1 MSYENKFIKKCV
13 FELENLTEKDKPYTR
28 LVFSKHFKEARKWLV
43 DQFNIL
49 DLEVRIDDAGN
60 LIGSYKSKN
69 DSRKKILIGSHLDT
83 VPSGGRFDGIA
94 GIVSSLS
101 ILKNFRE
108 KKIDFPFDIELYD
121 YLGEELNDWSISC
134 VGTRGMTGLLD
145 EEILNRMDSTGRI
158 LKDEINKVGG
168 NSKKLIKKFSLF
180 QDVIACFELHIE
192 QGISLQNNKIDIGI
206 VKSIPNISR
215 HRINIKGQ
223 AGHSGTTLMNDRK
236 DALLYASSLIIFI
249 NKLANQLSKKDNR
262 HFVATVGKINNFPNS
277 ATIISDSVELIVDLR
292 VVNLHSRE
300 EFLKNLKAE
309 ITNLNKTNN
318 ILIEMI
324 QIAYSPYVEMSKE
337 INKIL
342 EKSAKQN
349 NISFIHMDSGAG
361 HDTAHLSRVAPAS
374 MIFIPCKD
382 GLSHCPEEYAKVC
395 DIDKGSKVIQNAIL
409 GIAEKIEGH

>member
-1 MSYENKFIKKCV
+1 MSCEYKYIKKCV
-13 FELENLTEKDKPYTR
+13 YELAKLTEKDKPYTR
-28 LVFSKHFKEARKWLV
+28 LVFSKQFQRARKWLV
-43 DQFNIL
+43 NQFKSL
-49 DLEVRIDDAGN
+49 DLEVRVDNAGN

-69 DSRKKILIGSHLDT
+69 HSTKKILIGSHLDT

-108 KKIDFPFDIELYD
+108 KKIAFPFDIELYD

-134 VGTRGMTGLLD
+134 IGTRGMTGLLD
-145 EEILNRMDSTGRI
+145 EEILNRMDSKGRI
-158 LKDEINKVGG
+158 LRDEINKVGG
-168 NSKKLIKKFSLF
+168 SSKKLIKKFSLF

-192 QGISLQNNKIDIGI
+192 QGITLQNNKIDVGI

-223 AGHSGTTLMNDRK
+223 AGHSGTTLMDNRK

-249 NKLANQLSKKDNR
+249 NKLANQFSKKDNR
-262 HFVATVGKINNFPNS
+262 HFVATVGKIINFPNS
-277 ATIISDSVELIVDLR
+277 ATIISGSVELIVDLR
-292 VVNLHSRE
+292 VVNSHSRE
-300 EFLKNLKAE
+300 QFLKK
-309 ITNLNKTNN
+309 LNSQINDFNKSKK
-318 ILIEMI
+318 ILIDME

-337 INKIL
+337 VNQIL
-342 EKSAKQN
+342 EKSAKQK
-349 NISFIHMDSGAG
+349 NISFIYMDSGAG

-374 MIFIPCKD
+374 MIFIPCRD

-395 DIDKGSKVIQNAIL
+395 DIEKGSKVIQNAIL
-409 GIAEKIEGH
+409 GIAKNLKAY